1 MLPCDPATA
10 DKSAPA
16 ANVGFITRW
25 NKIKQSKEIQLYGR
39 LHSDICNVSKFL
51 IPGANLHIKLNKA
64 RYSFYLMNAT
74 ADSKTTFKFLHAKLF
89 VKRIRSHPDILSA
102 HNETKM
108 EVLREIT

>member
-51 IPGANLHIKLNKA
+51 IPGANLHIKLTKA
-64 RYSFYLMNAT
+64 RSSFNLMNAT
-74 ADSKTTFKFLHAKLF
+74 ADSKTTFKFLDCK
-89 VKRIRSHPDILSA
+89 IIC
-102 HNETKM
+102 
-108 EVLREIT
+108 